1 MIVCLAERE
10 FRELMQDKRLH
21 LPMRWD
27 GKNFETALSEV
38 LDTYISELRS
48 YYDIQDEYREHPC
61 VDVDI
66 PEIASICNEIIS
78 CVQEYHNGFPS
89 RAYLILSQVMDSL
102 IQSPLDIYQK
112 TGKPDM
118 FEGDRLR
125 LYRIRK
131 VDCSTTYGRK
141 DIFHVPVSARSMI
154 ATCRYSI
161 AGYPSLYLTTSIKLG
176 LEETT
181 DSRKKAIAARYQL
194 VRSQHKVDIQVLELG
209 IKPQDFFPDEQR
221 YETETIRRYIPA
233 DKLKAPQVRES
244 YLKWYPIVAACSFI
258 RANRSTPFASEYIIP
273 QLLMQWVRTK
283 SRHNS
288 LMGIRYFSCASIR
301 ASDMGFDYVF
311 PVNNCEYDDNY
322 CSVLREA
329 FTLTAPVF
337 LRDYAEDWQCENDL
351 NTEQGLDK
359 I

>member
-1 MIVCLAERE
+1 MIVCLAEQE
-10 FRELMQDKRLH
+10 FKELMQNKQLH

-27 GKNFETALSEV
+27 GKNFETALAEV
-38 LDTYISELRS
+38 LDAYISQLRG
-48 YYDIQDEYREHPC
+48 YYETPQGRGGSCYI
-61 VDVDI
+61 DVNI
-66 PEIASICNEIIS
+66 PEIASICSEIKS

-89 RAYLILSQVMDSL
+89 RAFLILCQVMDTL

-112 TGKPDM
+112 TGTLGM
-118 FEGDRLR
+118 FEEDKLR

-131 VDCSTTYGRK
+131 VDCGTTYNRK

-181 DSRKKAIAARYQL
+181 DSRKKAIAARFKL
-194 VRSQHKVDIQVLELG
+194 VRSQEKIDIKVLDLG
-209 IKPQDFFPDEQR
+209 IKPQDFFSNEQQHNEGTVGR
-221 YETETIRRYIPA
+221 HISS
-233 DKLKAPQVRES
+233 DKLRTLRVRES
-244 YLKWYPIVAACSFI
+244 YLKWYPIIAACSFI
-258 RANRSTPFASEYIIP
+258 RANRSAPFASEYIIP
-273 QLLMQWVRTK
+273 QLLMQWIRTK
-283 SRHNS
+283 TRRDS
-288 LMGIRYFSCASIR
+288 LLGIRYFSCASIR

-311 PVNNCEYDDNY
+311 PVNNCDYDGNF

-329 FTLTAPVF
+329 FLLTNPVF
-337 LRDYAEDWQCENDL
+337 LRDYEKDWQCEEDL
-351 NTEQGLDK
+351 NTRRDLDK